1 LGVDEK
7 KDFLGGVLPYNYK
20 IDTYQPFYKKI
31 RFFVKYVLFLRRCIK
46 INGYDR
52 LIVLTT
58 QSAVPIYDILRRK
71 YREKYIFDFRDLTK
85 ENSSQV
91 YKKVV
96 QRIIDDSFC
105 TMMSSIGF
113 VKKINPHRMEKIQ
126 IVHNTQLA
134 QKSMVTTKIEKN
146 TAKIRIGFW
155 GIIRQIEH
163 NKKFCDRFGADPR
176 FELFFHGTGEYEK
189 LQEYCKMK
197 KYNNVFFTGTYNQ
210 TEIPKFA
217 NQTDVLH
224 CIYENDIEQQPAMP
238 VKAYDAIKYR
248 LPVLISKN
256 SQVANFFKG
265 TSGALAVNLGDN
277 RIADKVY
284 NWFHNLKTTQ
294 VENDFKRLE
303 NKVLMDDLLFNE
315 KVEMF
320 IGAENNENSDLY

>member
-1 LGVDEK
+1 
-7 KDFLGGVLPYNYK
+7 
-20 IDTYQPFYKKI
+20 
-31 RFFVKYVLFLRRCIK
+31 
-46 INGYDR
+46 
-52 LIVLTT
+52 
-58 QSAVPIYDILRRK
+58 
-71 YREKYIFDFRDLTK
+71 
-85 ENSSQV
+85 
-91 YKKVV
+91 
-96 QRIIDDSFC
+96 
-105 TMMSSIGF
+105 
-113 VKKINPHRMEKIQ
+113 
-126 IVHNTQLA
+126 
-134 QKSMVTTKIEKN
+134 
-146 TAKIRIGFW
+146 
-155 GIIRQIEH
+155 
-163 NKKFCDRFGADPR
+163 
-176 FELFFHGTGEYEK
+176 
-189 LQEYCKMK
+189 MK